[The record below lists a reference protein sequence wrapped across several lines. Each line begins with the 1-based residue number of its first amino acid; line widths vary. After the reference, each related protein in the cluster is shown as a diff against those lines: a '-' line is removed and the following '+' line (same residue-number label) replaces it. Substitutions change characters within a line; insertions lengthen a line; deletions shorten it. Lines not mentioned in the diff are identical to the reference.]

1 MSLNDR
7 TEMIHNPHGTIPI
20 AILVPRFNI
29 FNMIH
34 FEEETNQTTE
44 ENKYGSQGKSHA
56 AILI

>member
-1 MSLNDR
+1 MY
-7 TEMIHNPHGTIPI
+7 TFHWAEMIQSLAIHVTILLPT
-20 AILVPRFNI
+20 FNI